1 MKIVIFTFFLLPTMS
16 HACEV
21 SSDFSNIKISS
32 AQIENGD
39 IFNNIIL
46 DGCDINKYW
55 KYKSTISEKSNRL
68 FIDSTINRLLLRF
81 EYLFQ
86 KVKVSNSIQ
95 ISIDSFVSKG
105 IGKSSVTISK
115 FDITQSEIIDAF
127 ITLDCINNTN
137 NYFTVRTK
145 ISLYNNYT
153 NKSFDFEIE
162 MIKLC
167 NCAIKD
173 SLDISH
179 FILLIIIAGIILASV
194 HSYFTSKFEET
205 ILKKYP
211 EIRNPENLSI
221 IAVIIA
227 IVFWFFYITDILS
240 IWINITI
247 IFVIT
252 ISVGMIFEAILK
264 SFHIKAQLSN
274 RTLEIDFL
282 GSITMYFLLCLTLGL
297 ISFLL
302 WNCTNNWI
310 IGDFIAVAIT
320 IETIRIFKFTSFK
333 FILTLSFAIWIY
345 DWYRVLTKDI
355 FYNEHS
361 RLINQFPHFFP
372 IHITFPQMR
381 YTIIRE
387 FIPVPISNVIIPGI
401 LINYFYR
408 FDKNTNPYY
417 HYFKISSVGYLIG
430 LLIKFIIFS
439 YWHLF
444 FPSLFIVIP
453 FTIIPPLILSYKR
466 EEIAQMFEGF
476 KSNVFAEKEPINIKQ
491 ETVPSLEADSNNNK
505 LEMKLVG

>member
-1 MKIVIFTFFLLPTMS
+1 MRFVIFTFFFLITMS
-16 HACEV
+16 NACEV
-21 SSDFSNIKISS
+21 PSDFSNLRISS
-32 AQIENGD
+32 IQIENGD

-55 KYKSTISEKSNRL
+55 KYKNTLSEQSNRV
-68 FIDSTINRLLLRF
+68 FIDNKINRVLLRF
-81 EYLFQ
+81 EYLYQ
-86 KVKVSNSIQ
+86 KVKTNDT
-95 ISIDSFVSKG
+95 ISISVDSVVTKG
-105 IGKSSVTISK
+105 NGKNSVTIRN
-115 FDITQSEIIDAF
+115 FDISQTEIIDAF
-127 ITLDCINNTN
+127 IILDCINSTN
-137 NYFTVRTK
+137 NYFTVKTQ
-145 ISLYNNYT
+145 ISLYNTYT
-153 NKSFDFEIE
+153 YKSFNFDIE

-194 HSYFTSKFEET
+194 LSYFTSKFEET

-227 IVFWFFYITDILS
+227 IVFWFFYITDILD

-302 WNCTNNWI
+302 WKCTNHWI

-345 DWYRVLTKDI
+345 DWYRVLTQDI

-372 IHITFPQMR
+372 LHISFPQMR
-381 YTIIRE
+381 FTIIRE
-387 FIPVPISNVIIPGI
+387 FIPVPISNVIMPGI
-401 LINYFYR
+401 LINFFFR

-417 HYFKISSVGYLIG
+417 YYLKISSVGYLFG

-444 FPSLFIVIP
+444 FPSLFIVFP

-476 KSNVFAEKEPINIKQ
+476 KSNVFAEKETIDIKQ
-491 ETVPSLEADSNNNK
+491 QTIASLEPDSSK
-505 LEMKLVG
+505 EFEMKLVG